1 MGETDPII
9 GFGRN
14 KKLHQL
20 SDEIL
25 SFYRQTQ
32 EANRLIAS
40 IKGQLEFLRTQE
52 IVTRYLPPPPA
63 AVLDIG
69 GGSGPYACWLAK
81 EGYEVH
87 LVDPVDLHIEQA
99 KEASNQQPEHPIA
112 SISLGDAR
120 ELRFSSRSADAV
132 LLLGPLYHLI
142 DKSDR
147 LLALREAHR
156 VLRNDGVMVAAGI
169 SRFAS
174 MLDSFFED
182 RLRTPVHR
190 DIVQNDLETGY
201 HRNPTG
207 DLNYFT
213 DAYLHHPEVFS
224 SEVIE
229 AGFQHQAT
237 LAVEGPAW
245 LFKSF
250 ENYWTDSTLRLVV
263 LDLIRKI
270 EAEPSML
277 GMSAHI
283 LAIGTK

>member
-1 MGETDPII
+1 MY
-9 GFGRN
+9 
-14 KKLHQL
+14 QL
-20 SDEIL
+20 SNEIL

-32 EANRLIAS
+32 ESKRLTNNV
-40 IKGQLEFLRTQE
+40 KGQIEFARTQE
-52 IVTRYLPPPPA
+52 IITRYLPDPPA
-63 AVLDIG
+63 VVFDIG

-81 EGYEVH
+81 AGYEVH

-120 ELRFSSRSADAV
+120 TLRFSSASADAV

-142 DKSDR
+142 DKSER
-147 LLALREAHR
+147 LLALSEAYR
-156 VLRNDGVMVAAGI
+156 VLRNGGVMIAAGI

-174 MLDSFFED
+174 MLHSFFDEGRFRD
-182 RLRTPVHR
+182 PVHR

-201 HRNPTG
+201 HRNPTEN
-207 DLNYFT
+207 LEFFT
-213 DAYLHHPEVFS
+213 DAYLHRPEVFS
-224 SEVIE
+224 SEIVE

-237 LAVEGPAW
+237 LAVQGPTW
-245 LFKSF
+245 LFRSV
-250 ENYWTDSTLRLVV
+250 ESYWANPEQRAAV
-263 LDLIRKI
+263 LDLIRKV

-277 GMSAHI
+277 GVSAHI

>member
-1 MGETDPII
+1 MY
-9 GFGRN
+9 
-14 KKLHQL
+14 QL

-32 EANRLIAS
+32 ESKRLT
-40 IKGQLEFLRTQE
+40 KDVRGQIEFARTQE
-52 IVTRYLPPPPA
+52 IITRYLPPPPA
-63 AVLDIG
+63 IVLDIG

-81 EGYEVH
+81 AGYEVH

-120 ELRFSSRSADAV
+120 TLRFSSASADAV

-142 DKSDR
+142 DKNER

-156 VLRNDGVMVAAGI
+156 VLRNGGVMVAAGI

-174 MLDSFFED
+174 LLDFFRKD
-182 RLRTPVHR
+182 RLGDSIYRG
-190 DIVQNDLETGY
+190 IVQNDLETGY
-201 HRNPTG
+201 HQNPTEN
-207 DLNYFT
+207 LEFFT
-213 DAYLHHPEVFS
+213 DAYLHRPEELS

-229 AGFQHQAT
+229 AGFQHQTT
-237 LAVEGPAW
+237 LAVQGPAW
-245 LFKSF
+245 LFESV
-250 ENYWTDSTLRLVV
+250 ENYWADPDQRAAV
-263 LDLIRKI
+263 LDLIRKV
-270 EAEPSML
+270 ESEPSIL
-277 GMSAHI
+277 GTSAHI

>member
-1 MGETDPII
+1 MY
-9 GFGRN
+9 
-14 KKLHQL
+14 QL

-32 EANRLIAS
+32 ESNRLTNNVRGEI
-40 IKGQLEFLRTQE
+40 EFARTQE
-52 IVTRYLPPPPA
+52 IITRYLPEPPA
-63 AVLDIG
+63 VILDIG

-81 EGYEVH
+81 AGYEVH

-120 ELRFSSRSADAV
+120 ALRFSSMSADAV
-132 LLLGPLYHLI
+132 LLLGPLYHLV
-142 DKSDR
+142 DKSER
-147 LLALREAHR
+147 LLALRESYR
-156 VLRNDGVMVAAGI
+156 VLRKGGVMVAAGI

-174 MLDSFFED
+174 MLDSFFEGRFRD
-182 RLRTPVHR
+182 PVHR

-201 HRNPTG
+201 HRNLTE
-207 DLNYFT
+207 DYKYFT
-213 DAYLHHPEVFS
+213 DAYLHHPEELS

-245 LFKSF
+245 LFESC
-250 ENYWTDSTLRLVV
+250 EDYWTDPALRLVV
-263 LDLIRKI
+263 LDLIRKV
-270 EAEPSML
+270 EAEPSIL

-283 LAIGTK
+283 LAIGRK

>member
-1 MGETDPII
+1 M
-9 GFGRN
+9 
-14 KKLHQL
+14 HQL
-20 SDEIL
+20 SDKIL

-32 EANRLIAS
+32 ESERLRNNV
-40 IKGQLEFLRTQE
+40 KGQIEFTRTQE
-52 IVTRYLPPPPA
+52 IITRYLPEPPA
-63 AVLDIG
+63 VVLDIG

-81 EGYEVH
+81 TGYEVH

-99 KEASNQQPEHPIA
+99 KEASGQQIEHPIA

-120 ELRFSSRSADAV
+120 ELRFSSMSADAV
-132 LLLGPLYHLI
+132 LLLGPLYHLV
-142 DKSDR
+142 DKNER
-147 LLALREAHR
+147 LLALSEAYR
-156 VLRNDGVMVAAGI
+156 VLRNGGVMVAAGI

-174 MLDSFFED
+174 MLDSFFEGRFGD
-182 RLRTPVHR
+182 PVHR

-201 HRNPTG
+201 HRNLTE
-207 DLNYFT
+207 DLKYFT
-213 DAYLHHPEVFS
+213 DAYLHHPEELG
-224 SEVIE
+224 SEVVE

-245 LFKSF
+245 LFRSV
-250 ENYWTDSTLRLVV
+250 ENYWADSEQHVMV

-270 EAEPSML
+270 EAEPSIL

>member
-1 MGETDPII
+1 MY
-9 GFGRN
+9 
-14 KKLHQL
+14 QL

-32 EANRLIAS
+32 ESKRLTNNV
-40 IKGQLEFLRTQE
+40 KGQIEFTRTQE
-52 IVTRYLPPPPA
+52 IITRYLPVPPA
-63 AVLDIG
+63 VVLDIG

-81 EGYEVH
+81 AGYEVH
-87 LVDPVDLHIEQA
+87 LVDPVDLHIDQA

-112 SISLGDAR
+112 SVSLGDAR
-120 ELRFSSRSADAV
+120 DLRFSSMSADAV

-142 DKSDR
+142 DKNER
-147 LLALREAHR
+147 LLVLSEAHR
-156 VLRNDGVMVAAGI
+156 VLRNGGVTVAAGI

-182 RLRTPVHR
+182 RFRIPVHM

-201 HRNPTG
+201 HRNLTE

-213 DAYLHHPEVFS
+213 DAYLHCPEELS
-224 SEVIE
+224 SEVVE

-245 LFKSF
+245 LFRSV
-250 ENYWTDSTLRLVV
+250 ENYWADSDQRAMV
-263 LDLIRKI
+263 LNMIRKI
-270 EAEPSML
+270 EAEPSIL

>member
-1 MGETDPII
+1 MLGCFFI
-9 GFGRN
+9 GGSW
-14 KKLHQL
+14 LHKL

-32 EANRLIAS
+32 ESKRLTNDV
-40 IKGQLEFLRTQE
+40 KGQIEFARTQE
-52 IVTRYLPPPPA
+52 IITRYFPEPPA
-63 AVLDIG
+63 VVLDIG
-69 GGSGPYACWLAK
+69 GGSGTYACWLAK
-81 EGYEVH
+81 AGYEVH
-87 LVDPVDLHIEQA
+87 LVDPVDLHVEQA

-120 ELRFSSRSADAV
+120 ALRFSSASADAV

-142 DKSDR
+142 DKDER
-147 LLALREAHR
+147 LLALSEAYR
-156 VLRNDGVMVAAGI
+156 VLRNGGVMVAAGI

-182 RLRTPVHR
+182 RFRIPVHM

-201 HRNPTG
+201 HRNPTE

-213 DAYLHHPEVFS
+213 DAHLHRPEELG
-224 SEVIE
+224 SEVVE

-237 LAVEGPAW
+237 LAVQGPAW
-245 LFKSF
+245 LFESV
-250 ENYWTDSTLRLVV
+250 ENYWADPDQRATV
-263 LDLIRKI
+263 LDLIRKV
-270 EAEPSML
+270 EAEPSIL

>member
-1 MGETDPII
+1 MYQP
-9 GFGRN
+9 
-14 KKLHQL
+14 

-32 EANRLIAS
+32 ESKRLTTHT
-40 IKGQLEFLRTQE
+40 KGQLEFVRTQE
-52 IVTRYLPPPPA
+52 IITRYLPAPPA
-63 AVLDIG
+63 VVLDIG

-99 KEASNQQPEHPIA
+99 KEASHQQSEHPIA

-120 ELRFSSRSADAV
+120 ELRFSSMSADAV
-132 LLLGPLYHLI
+132 LLLGPLYHLV
-142 DKSDR
+142 DKSER
-147 LLALREAHR
+147 LLALKEAYR
-156 VLRNDGVMVAAGI
+156 VLRNGGVMVAAGI

-174 MLDSFFED
+174 MLDSFFEGRFRD
-182 RLRTPVHR
+182 PVHR

-201 HRNPTG
+201 HRNLT
-207 DLNYFT
+207 DTLKYFT
-213 DAYLHHPEVFS
+213 DAYLHRPEELG

-245 LFKSF
+245 LFESF
-250 ENYWTDSTLRLVV
+250 KNYWTDPDLRSVV

-270 EAEPSML
+270 ETEPSLL

>member
-1 MGETDPII
+1 MY
-9 GFGRN
+9 
-14 KKLHQL
+14 QL

-40 IKGQLEFLRTQE
+40 VKGQLEFLRTQE
-52 IVTRYLPPPPA
+52 IVTRYLPPSPA
-63 AVLDIG
+63 VVLDIG

-81 EGYEVH
+81 AGYEVH
-87 LVDPVDLHIEQA
+87 LVDPVDLHVEQA
-99 KEASNQQPEHPIA
+99 KEASNEQREHPIA

-120 ELRFSSRSADAV
+120 ALRFSSMSADAV

-147 LLALREAHR
+147 LLALSEAHR
-156 VLRNDGVMVAAGI
+156 VLRNGGVMVAAGI

-182 RLRTPVHR
+182 RFRTPVHM

-201 HRNPTG
+201 HRNPTES
-207 DLNYFT
+207 LKYFT
-213 DAYLHHPEVFS
+213 DAYLHRPEAFG
-224 SEVIE
+224 SEVVE

-245 LFKSF
+245 LFRSV
-250 ENYWTDSTLRLVV
+250 ESYWTDPEQRAVV
-263 LDLIRKI
+263 LDLIRKV
-270 EAEPSML
+270 EAEPSLL

>member
-1 MGETDPII
+1 M
-9 GFGRN
+9 
-14 KKLHQL
+14 KLHQL

-32 EANRLIAS
+32 EAERLTNNV
-40 IKGQLEFLRTQE
+40 KGQIEFTRTQE
-52 IVTRYLPPPPA
+52 IITRYLPEPPA
-63 AVLDIG
+63 VVFDIG

-81 EGYEVH
+81 SGYEVH

-99 KEASNQQPEHPIA
+99 KEASNQQSEHPIA

-120 ELRFSSRSADAV
+120 ALRFSSMSADVV

-142 DKSDR
+142 DKHER
-147 LLALREAHR
+147 LLALGEAYR
-156 VLRNDGVMVAAGI
+156 VLRNGGVMVAAGI

-182 RLRTPVHR
+182 RFRSSVHR
-190 DIVQNDLETGY
+190 DIVQKDLETGY
-201 HRNPTG
+201 HRNLTE
-207 DLNYFT
+207 DLKYFT
-213 DAYLHHPEVFS
+213 DAYLHRPEEFR
-224 SEVIE
+224 SELVE

-245 LFKSF
+245 LFKSV
-250 ENYWTDSTLRLVV
+250 ESDWLDPDQRGTV
-263 LDLIRKI
+263 LDLIRKV
-270 EAEPSML
+270 EAEPSIL

>member
-1 MGETDPII
+1 MY
-9 GFGRN
+9 
-14 KKLHQL
+14 QL

-32 EANRLIAS
+32 ESKRLTNNV
-40 IKGQLEFLRTQE
+40 KGQIEFARTQE
-52 IVTRYLPPPPA
+52 IITRYLPEPPA
-63 AVLDIG
+63 VVLDIG

-81 EGYEVH
+81 AGYEVH

-99 KEASNQQPEHPIA
+99 KDASNQQIEHPIA

-120 ELRFSSRSADAV
+120 ALRFSSMSADAV

-142 DKSDR
+142 DKSER
-147 LLALREAHR
+147 LLALGEAHR
-156 VLRNDGVMVAAGI
+156 VLRKGGVMLAAGI

-182 RLRTPVHR
+182 RFRTPVHR

-201 HRNPTG
+201 HRNLTE

-213 DAYLHHPEVFS
+213 DAYLHRPEELG
-224 SEVIE
+224 SEVVE
-229 AGFQHQAT
+229 SGFQHQAT

-245 LFKSF
+245 LFRSV
-250 ENYWTDSTLRLVV
+250 ESYWTDPDQRAMV
-263 LDLIRKI
+263 LDMIRKV
-270 EAEPSML
+270 EAEPSIL
-277 GMSAHI
+277 GMSAHV

>member
-1 MGETDPII
+1 M
-9 GFGRN
+9 
-14 KKLHQL
+14 KLHQL
-20 SDEIL
+20 SDEVL

-32 EANRLIAS
+32 ESERLTNNV
-40 IKGQLEFLRTQE
+40 KGQIEFTRTQE
-52 IVTRYLPPPPA
+52 IITRYLPELPA

-81 EGYEVH
+81 AGYEVH
-87 LVDPVDLHIEQA
+87 LVDPVDLHITQA

-120 ELRFSSRSADAV
+120 ELRFSSMSADIV

-142 DKSDR
+142 DKHER
-147 LLALREAHR
+147 LLALGEAYR
-156 VLRNDGVMVAAGI
+156 VLKKGGVMVAAGI

-182 RLRTPVHR
+182 RFRSSVHR
-190 DIVQNDLETGY
+190 DLVQNDLETGY
-201 HRNPTG
+201 HRNPTE
-207 DLNYFT
+207 DLKYFT
-213 DAYLHHPEVFS
+213 DAYLHRPEEFR
-224 SEVIE
+224 SELVE

-245 LFKSF
+245 LFKSV
-250 ENYWTDSTLRLVV
+250 ESYWLDPDQRDAV
-263 LDLIRKI
+263 LDLIRKV
-270 EAEPSML
+270 EAEPSIL